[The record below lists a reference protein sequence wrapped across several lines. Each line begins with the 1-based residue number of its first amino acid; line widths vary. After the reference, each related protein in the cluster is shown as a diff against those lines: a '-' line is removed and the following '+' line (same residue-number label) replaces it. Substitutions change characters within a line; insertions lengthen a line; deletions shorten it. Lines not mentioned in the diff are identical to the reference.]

1 MHIIKTEFGTVT
13 FKAARIKEALDFI
26 RVLRKSSTE
35 YTHTFIS

>member
-26 RVLRKSSTE
+26 KVLRKSGEE
-35 YTHTFIS
+35 YTHTYVD